1 MVVKPAKCGSW
12 TGFYCTVKRL
22 TVAVLVNLAATSG
35 RALRRAVASTR
46 AVVTSFHVTL
56 NAPAVRL
63 STPKAAM
70 CALILSCMEAM
81 TERNIELSRVV
92 GAVLNGE
99 IVEDYPT
106 DYPFP
111 SCLML
116 YDGLHVV
123 AGLGDG
129 KAWLITAYIPS
140 RDEWESD
147 LKTRRTKQ

>member
-1 MVVKPAKCGSW
+1 M
-12 TGFYCTVKRL
+12 
-22 TVAVLVNLAATSG
+22 NLE
-35 RALRRAVASTR
+35 ALRTLCAAGEIM
-46 AVVTSFHVTL
+46 VTQH
-56 NAPAVRL
+56 
-63 STPKAAM
+63 
-70 CALILSCMEAM
+70 CMKRM

-92 GAVLNGE
+92 GTVIHGE